1 MNAKKLNIAIFGLGY
16 VGLPLA
22 LEFGKKFNTIGF
34 DINKTRV
41 SELKLKIDT
50 NLLSKRE
57 DFIKSKK
64 LSFSSNVE
72 NLNNSNIF
80 IITVPTPVSKNN
92 KPDLKYLRSA
102 SKIVGS
108 LLKKRNF
115 VIYESTVYP
124 GLTEEECVPILEKVS
139 KLKIN
144 KDFFVGYS
152 PERISPGDNKGL
164 KDISKIVSGSN
175 EYAARFVYNLY
186 KKIIKAEVFKAKSIK
201 IAEAAKV
208 IENAQRDINISFMNE
223 ISLIFSKLEIN
234 TQDVLEAASTKWN
247 FLKFKPGLV
256 GGHCISVDPYYL
268 TYKAKKVGY
277 TPQVILSGRKINE
290 NMGHYISNLLLKK
303 LKKNYLNISKIKI
316 GIMGVT
322 FKENCND
329 LRGSKVIDIIKDLKK
344 SGAEVLIYDPIVKNR
359 EFNKYLPDIKIK
371 KITKKV
377 DALIIAV
384 SHKEFLKLKIS
395 DLKNILRNKN
405 SILMDVKSI
414 FRDDK
419 IKNSF
424 DYWSL

>member
-175 EYAARFVYNLY
+175 VYAARFVYNLY
-186 KKIIKAEVFKAKSIK
+186 KKIK
-201 IAEAAKV
+201 
-208 IENAQRDINISFMNE
+208 
-223 ISLIFSKLEIN
+223 
-234 TQDVLEAASTKWN
+234 TN
-247 FLKFKPGLV
+247 F
-256 GGHCISVDPYYL
+256 
-268 TYKAKKVGY
+268 
-277 TPQVILSGRKINE
+277 
-290 NMGHYISNLLLKK
+290 
-303 LKKNYLNISKIKI
+303 
-316 GIMGVT
+316 
-322 FKENCND
+322 
-329 LRGSKVIDIIKDLKK
+329 
-344 SGAEVLIYDPIVKNR
+344 
-359 EFNKYLPDIKIK
+359 
-371 KITKKV
+371 
-377 DALIIAV
+377 
-384 SHKEFLKLKIS
+384 
-395 DLKNILRNKN
+395 
-405 SILMDVKSI
+405 
-414 FRDDK
+414 
-419 IKNSF
+419 
-424 DYWSL
+424 